1 MAASLRGYPIR
12 THIRL
17 PIRNSNIMSSFFIY
31 RTLLRG
37 KRDESLILPTND
49 SISATLDTAQLHAK
63 TTVMISSDFKEDR
76 IWLNGKEEDIKN
88 TRLQNCLK
96 ESKLVKRSQLSG
108 YTNDWK
114 IRICS
119 KNNFPT
125 AAGLASSAAGYAC
138 LTAALAKLY
147 KIEGDI
153 SIIARSGSGSACRS
167 VMGGFVRWYMG
178 SDKNG
183 TDSLAKQI
191 VPASH
196 WSEMR
201 ILVLVV
207 SDEQKKVSSA
217 IGMKRSIETSQ
228 LLQYRIMHVVPERAN
243 KMQQAIVEKNF
254 KNFAELTMKD
264 SNQFHAVCL
273 DTYPPCIYMNNISN
287 NIMNLVHSYNDAV
300 NDVKVAYTYDAGPNA
315 TLYLLEKDV
324 PAVIGVLDHF
334 FPPSENAIEYRRGL
348 PVEEIKP
355 SQGLLE
361 KLKFQKYPPGQLKC
375 MIYTKIGD
383 GPKYLN
389 NPQDHLLD
397 GQGNPINCS

>member
-1 MAASLRGYPIR
+1 MSIVTCIAPV
-12 THIRL
+12 
-17 PIRNSNIMSSFFIY
+17 NIAVIKY
-31 RTLLRG
+31 WG

-49 SISATLDTAQLHAK
+49 SISATLDTDQLHAK
-63 TTVMISSDFKEDR
+63 TTVMISPNFKEDC

-88 TRLQNCLK
+88 IRLQNCLK
-96 ESKLVKRSQLSG
+96 EIRKRSQLSDC
-108 YTNDWK
+108 TNNWK
-114 IRICS
+114 IHICS

-147 KIEGDI
+147 KIEGEDI

-178 SDKNG
+178 SNKDG

-196 WSEMR
+196 WPEMR

-207 SDEQKKVSSA
+207 SDEQKKVPSA
-217 IGMKRSIETSQ
+217 IGMKRSIETST
-228 LLQYRIMHVVPERAN
+228 LLQYRIMRVVPERAN
-243 KMQQAIVEKNF
+243 KMQQAIIEKDF
-254 KNFAELTMKD
+254 KSFAELTMKD

-287 NIMNLVHSYNDAV
+287 SIMNLIHSYNDAV

-324 PAVIGVLDHF
+324 PAVIGILDHF
-334 FPPSENAIEYRRGL
+334 FPPSENIAIEYRRGL
-348 PVEEIKP
+348 PVEGIKP
-355 SQGLLE
+355 SQDLLE
-361 KLKFQKYPPGQLKC
+361 KLKFQKYPSGQLKY
-375 MIYTKIGD
+375 MICTKVGD

-389 NPQDHLLD
+389 NPQDHLLNN
-397 GQGNPINCS
+397 QGNPIINYS